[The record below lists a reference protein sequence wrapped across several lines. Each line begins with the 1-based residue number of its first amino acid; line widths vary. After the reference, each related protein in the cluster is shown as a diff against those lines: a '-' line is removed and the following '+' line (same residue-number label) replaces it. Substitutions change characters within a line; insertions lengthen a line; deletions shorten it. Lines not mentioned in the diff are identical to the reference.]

1 MEVASN
7 QTVNALNN
15 NNKQIPHNILFRH
28 THTKNYYEPV
38 RCQQDN
44 DICYLNGS
52 KRMNK
57 K

>member
-28 THTKNYYEPV
+28 THKKLLRAGQMSTRQWYLLSKWFQKNE
-38 RCQQDN
+38 
-44 DICYLNGS
+44 
-52 KRMNK
+52 
-57 K
+57 